1 MKRATRYLCLLLLC
15 YLGFSATGNAQVLL
29 RASID
34 RDSILIGEPIILKL
48 EARYPLGQSI
58 RWVELDSIP
67 FFEIR
72 GKDSIETKESVDGKQ
87 MTQQWKLSSYDTGYQ
102 TIPSF
107 RILVNGKE
115 YYSDTLGISVH
126 YEASDSNADY
136 RDINA
141 IEEVEIALPL
151 KKILIISIGSLLILV
166 LVLLLFRKKKK
177 PVGVT
182 PIVAVPPIE
191 LAREQLQT
199 LRKEWAGGRIEVK
212 EYYTRLTEIFREFMA
227 AERGWT
233 TQEKTSEELILK
245 LRTLSLSQ
253 DHWSRLSETLRRSD
267 MVKFAKYI
275 PAAEENEE
283 SMAQIEWGVQKIH
296 HLKNSESAV

>member
-1 MKRATRYLCLLLLC
+1 MKRTARCLCLLMLC
-15 YLGFSATGNAQVLL
+15 YLGFTATGNAQVLL
-29 RASID
+29 RASLD

-48 EARYPLGQSI
+48 EARYPLGQTI

-67 FFEIR
+67 FFEIH
-72 GKDSIETKESVDGKQ
+72 GKDSVETKESVDGKQ
-87 MTQQWKLSSYDTGYQ
+87 TTQQWKLSSYDTGYQ

-107 RILVNGKE
+107 RILVSGKE
-115 YYSDTLGISVH
+115 YYSDTLGISVQ
-126 YEASDSNADY
+126 YEASDSNGDY

-141 IEEVEIALPL
+141 IEDVETSLPL
-151 KKILIISIGSLLILV
+151 KKILIISIASLLILV

-177 PVGVT
+177 PVDLT
-182 PIVAVPPIE
+182 PIVIISPIE
-191 LAREQLQT
+191 QAREELQA
-199 LRKEWAGGRIEVK
+199 LRKEWATGRMEVK
-212 EYYTRLTEIFREFMA
+212 DYYTRLTEIFREFIA

-253 DHWSRLSETLRRSD
+253 EHWSRLSETLRRSD

-275 PAAEENEE
+275 PGTEENEE
-283 SMAQIEWGVQKIH
+283 SISQIEWGVQLIH